1 MKLPWLKKPR
11 QPELEFEETSSFF
24 LLLLVRASN
33 ASVERELFV
42 LLQIDAYIPRNLTG
56 Y

>member
-11 QPELEFEETSSFF
+11 QPELESEETSSFF

-33 ASVERELFV
+33 ASAERYVFV
-42 LLQIDAYIPRNLTG
+42 LQIASYIHRNPTG